1 MFFVRHQRCVEP
13 GGVLCLPALC
23 FCWLSALVP
32 LWSDWIGLLQP
43 LLLFS
48 LPAHC
53 GLKFHHWGL
62 QEGGIGT
69 GEHFLEQ
76 VLSLPRDAQHS
87 RVSVGLPKARNSTSV
102 YFPGSYSQREAAP
115 SGFLV
120 IFCFTQTSNNYLKI
134 ILFIDFLFLFFFLWF
149 LCVF

>member
-87 RVSVGLPKARNSTSV
+87 RVSVGLPKARNSSV
-102 YFPGSYSQREAAP
+102 YFPGSYSQREAAL

-120 IFCFTQTSNNYLKI
+120 IFCFTQTSNNYLQI
-134 ILFIDFLFLFFFLWF
+134 ILFIGFFFLFFFLWF
-149 LCVF
+149 LCAF